1 MNSKDIDAQIRSRI
15 DTFLKEIGDLV
26 RQSAVQAVQD
36 ALGGGPRRS
45 VGAAPQAPA
54 AVRPATAGKRGP
66 KKGSRR
72 ASSMDRAEV
81 RTKIL
86 DALRS
91 NPQGLRMEEL
101 ARVTGLDSSHLKVPA
116 KEMAENRE
124 VRKDG
129 QRRATTYYPN

>member
-1 MNSKDIDAQIRSRI
+1 MNSKDIDAQIRNRI
-15 DTFLKEIGDLV
+15 DSFLREIGDLV

-45 VGAAPQAPA
+45 VSAAPQAPA
-54 AVRPATAGKRGP
+54 AGRPAGAGKRGP

-72 ASSMDRAEV
+72 GTSVDRAVVEA
-81 RTKIL
+81 KIL

-101 ARVTGLDSSHLKVPA
+101 ARVTSLDSSHLKVPA
-116 KEMAENRE
+116 KEMAASGA

-129 QRRATTYYPN
+129 ERRATTYYPR